1 VAAPIRWE
9 AGVIVKIQRP
19 IMGDPKRPMA
29 LVYNRGRAFEA
40 QMPFTPEI
48 AELFADGSLKVYHH
62 AKSKRGKL
70 LIGERVEE
78 QDF

>member
-1 VAAPIRWE
+1 M
-9 AGVIVKIQRP
+9 IVKIQRP
-19 IMGDPKRPMA
+19 LFTNEHRPTA
-29 LVYNRGRAFEA
+29 LVFNRGRAFEA
-40 QMPFTPEI
+40 LRPFTPEI

-70 LIGERVEE
+70 FIGERVED